1 MKALYMGLAGT
12 VVIAVAAWLVLNE
25 LGLSS
30 AEVHSGEN
38 VRLE

>member
-12 VVIAVAAWLVLNE
+12 IAIAVAAWLVLNE
-25 LGLSS
+25 LGFSS
-30 AEVHSGEN
+30 AEVHSGDN